1 MKTNLVLLLYD
12 KLMNDEQVV
21 RRDFCAEHGI
31 SERTFYRYIN
41 DIEGHL
47 LRSGRNLHVMVQEP
61 KGEYFI
67 N

>member
-12 KLMNDEQVV
+12 KLMNGEQVV

-41 DIEGHL
+41 DIESHL
-47 LRSGRNLHVMVQEP
+47 GRSGRDLHVMVQEP

-67 N
+67 G